1 MSISEAI
8 LFVATNSKSCVSCLN
23 FVVQNRVPIQIVR
36 LDTQEMRSIAANGKY
51 FQINSVPT
59 MVIVYQDGNTQL
71 FLGAPKI
78 LQWLASSIKSGKPAA
93 KAKPASPARASARAS
108 ARSFSPGFS
117 PGSGLTRIDRGTNMY
132 SDEAQTPHAPGS
144 YDRDEYEDDPDGYN
158 DQNQYDRDAYDRGSY
173 EEDNEPV
180 HQPRRAVII
189 EEDEPPMAPQRPKP
203 GYAAR
208 SAPSKKVNKPV
219 VVEEDDAPLDAPLD
233 ASFGAPESSS
243 PRETL
248 LDEDDMPPP
257 SPVKTRKPKVSKS
270 AKKSKGR
277 RKKKGDVDDTE
288 ENPGLVLAKEK
299 INRAASAKSRPLSS
313 KMKDLYN
320 AAKQMEED
328 RTSSLG
334 YKESDLPRF

>member
-93 KAKPASPARASARAS
+93 KANPVLPARASTRASARVS

-132 SDEAQTPHAPGS
+132 SDEAQTPHAPGR
-144 YDRDEYEDDPDGYN
+144 YDRDEYEDEPDEY
-158 DQNQYDRDAYDRGSY
+158 NQYDRDAYDRGAY
-173 EEDNEPV
+173 EEDNDPV

-208 SAPSKKVNKPV
+208 TAPPKKVNKPV
-219 VVEEDDAPLDAPLD
+219 VVEEDDTPLD

-257 SPVKTRKPKVSKS
+257 SPVKTRKPKVSKT

-288 ENPGLVLAKEK
+288 ENPGLTLAKEK